1 MVGFGFSSSLTFAL
15 MRASMTVVLVAVV
28 VMVTHL
34 RNTKKTKKNNKTE
47 ERKKKK
53 DILFNTSFTN
63 DYVMDYVIHT
73 FLTPKII

>member
-1 MVGFGFSSSLTFAL
+1 MVRLGLSSRLTFAL
-15 MRASMTVVLVAVV
+15 MRASMSVVLVAVV

-34 RNTKKTKKNNKTE
+34 RNTKKTKKQNKTE
-47 ERKKKK
+47 ERKKK

-73 FLTPKII
+73 FLTSKII